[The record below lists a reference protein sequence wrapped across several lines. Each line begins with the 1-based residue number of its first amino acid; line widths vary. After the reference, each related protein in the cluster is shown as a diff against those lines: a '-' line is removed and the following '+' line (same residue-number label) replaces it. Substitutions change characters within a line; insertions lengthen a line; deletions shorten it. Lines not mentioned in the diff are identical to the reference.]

1 MDGNMDENSVDFFKD
16 KNKNVNTENAMA
28 SWMRI
33 NSSVAL
39 VSAGGVST
47 VTRPPLFERR
57 FNLLT
62 EADYRQF
69 EHREMTFNQC
79 NVIFESES
87 KRSVKRKRVIIDND
101 SSQE

>member
-1 MDGNMDENSVDFFKD
+1 MPSVPSGSS
-16 KNKNVNTENAMA
+16 TITRPPA
-28 SWMRI
+28 SVKSVEI
-33 NSSVAL
+33 NSSVAH

-69 EHREMTFNQC
+69 EHREMTSGTENMAGTAGAA
-79 NVIFESES
+79 
-87 KRSVKRKRVIIDND
+87 RSQQQTAEPANSFLKKYFY
-101 SSQE
+101 